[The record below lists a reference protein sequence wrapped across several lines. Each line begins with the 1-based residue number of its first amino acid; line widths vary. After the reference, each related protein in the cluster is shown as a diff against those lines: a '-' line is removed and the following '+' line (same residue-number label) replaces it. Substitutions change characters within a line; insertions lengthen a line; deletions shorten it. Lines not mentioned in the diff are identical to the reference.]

1 MAEHIELGQ
10 QGENL
15 AVDYLIDKG
24 FIILHRNWRCRH
36 EELDIVARDGLFLV
50 FIEVKTRRN
59 VFFGMPEEAV
69 SLKKQRL
76 LVNAADAYITQFNL
90 DFEARFDI
98 VAVHFR
104 DETPV
109 IRHFQGAFSP
119 FD

>member
-36 EELDIVARDGLFLV
+36 EELDIVAQDGEFLV

-59 VFFGMPEEAV
+59 VYFGMPEESV

-90 DFEARFDI
+90 DFAIQFFNYAIPRLI
-98 VAVHFR
+98 
-104 DETPV
+104 P
-109 IRHFQGAFSP
+109 
-119 FD
+119 